1 MVATEG
7 PFGNRSGSTVDASAS
22 YQSHAPPR
30 RASSCAEERSSCPT
44 PYRDHVEVAL
54 TLALSYVLSF
64 ARIWQLPQGGE
75 VSLAMLPLFVLALRR
90 GLQWDSRQDSCTA
103 SSMSSTCRSSSTGCS
118 FSWTYPLAYA
128 AVGLAG
134 IFAPLMKRAIARRR
148 WGVAVFGAVV
158 PGIALG
164 ALGRFGFHLV
174 SGAVFF
180 AQYAE
185 GQPVWAYSAAYNS
198 FVFVSAVLCGLCA
211 PLVLISLARVVPTG
225 E

>member
-1 MVATEG
+1 M
-7 PFGNRSGSTVDASAS
+7 
-22 YQSHAPPR
+22 SHR
-30 RASSCAEERSSCPT
+30 RIVIMS
-44 PYRDHVEVAL
+44 EVAL

-90 GLQWDSRQDSCTA
+90 GLPVGLAAGFLYGIVDVIHMPVIVHWVQFFLD
-103 SSMSSTCRSSSTGCS
+103 
-118 FSWTYPLAYA
+118 YPLAYA